1 MMNNVDLP
9 IFDHGP
15 VVIFRWTNA
24 PHWPVEYVTPNVE
37 AVFGYTVEELLHDH
51 IHFDVLLHP
60 DDKARM
66 AEQLAFHSRSGY
78 GHFQPEHY
86 RIIAKDGRVVW
97 VENHCHIVRDSEG
110 KITHFHGYVID
121 ITSRKSAELERL
133 AMLNAI
139 PDLMFTINSEGEFV
153 DYHVRDPS
161 DLAMPPSAFLGKK
174 LLDVFPAPLA
184 REGMEHLQRAF
195 SSGEVSTHEYTITT
209 LGGDKRDFEARYVSK
224 GHGEALAIVR
234 DITQIKQAQWNLR
247 NRDAQLNLI
256 ADQVQ
261 AVFWALDTELKF
273 TMTHGA
279 GLKRLGL
286 TPDQLIGTSLHDY
299 LGIDNA
305 DSTPS
310 AHITKALYGESV
322 SFEFL
327 WKDIIYQS
335 FVEPQF
341 DETGRI
347 VGVVGISLDV
357 TERKQAEHRLSTSE
371 ARFKDIAESMS
382 DWIWEV
388 NADGV
393 YTYCSER
400 VEDILGYRPEEIIG
414 RTPFDFMTPEE
425 AQKIAA
431 EFSTIYADKS
441 PIKDLENWN
450 FTKDGRPV
458 CLLTNG
464 IPLFD
469 ATGNVC
475 GYRGVD
481 SDITQRKLTE
491 QALIQAKEEAEIAS
505 KAKSQF
511 MSRMSHELRTP
522 LNAILGYT
530 ELLMDPEAEEHLSEN
545 QRSSL
550 KTVHQAGRHLLYL
563 INEVLD
569 LAKIEAGTMNI
580 NQSHVN
586 WRDEIGQCIELTL
599 PLAEQHSIALSEE
612 FDENAPEL
620 VHADSMRLK
629 QVLLNLLS
637 NAVKYNRQGGRVS
650 VHVKESDQ
658 SGLRIEVHD
667 TGTGLSEEQMDNLFQ
682 PFNRLSA
689 EDNELEGVGIG
700 LVISKH
706 LIELMGGTI
715 GVSSVLGSGTVFWV
729 ELTAV
734 TYLATSNG

>member
-1 MMNNVDLP
+1 MNNVDLS

-15 VVIFRWTNA
+15 VVIFRWANA
-24 PHWPVEYVTPNVE
+24 PHQPVEYVTPNVQ
-37 AVFGYTVEELLHDH
+37 AVFGYTAEEFLQDR
-51 IHFDVLLHP
+51 IHYDALLHP
-60 DDKARM
+60 DDKDRVV
-66 AEQLAFHSRSGY
+66 EELAFHSRSGCS
-78 GHFQPEHY
+78 HFQHEHY
-86 RIIAKDGRVVW
+86 RIIAKDGRAVW
-97 VENHCHIVRDSEG
+97 VENYSHIVRDSEG

-139 PDLMFTINSEGEFV
+139 PDLMFTINHNGEFM
-153 DYHVRDPS
+153 DYHVRDPR
-161 DLAMPPSAFLGKK
+161 DLAMPPAAFLGKK
-174 LLDVFPAPLA
+174 IPDVFPEPLGL
-184 REGMEHLQRAF
+184 EGMQHLQSAF
-195 SSGEVSTHEYTITT
+195 ATGQVSTHEYSITT
-209 LGGDKRDFEARYVSK
+209 MGGETRDFEARYTAIDN
-224 GHGEALAIVR
+224 GEALAIVR

-261 AVFWALDTELKF
+261 AVFWAMDTELKF

-286 TPDQLIGTSLHDY
+286 TPDQLVGTSLYDY
-299 LGIDNA
+299 LGLDDA
-305 DSTPS
+305 DSTP
-310 AHITKALYGESV
+310 AEHITKSLSGDSV
-322 SFEFL
+322 SFEFT

-335 FVEPQF
+335 FVEPQY
-341 DETGRI
+341 DEIGRI
-347 VGVVGISLDV
+347 IGVVGISLDI
-357 TERKQAEHRLSTSE
+357 TERKQAEYRLSASE

-388 NADGV
+388 DANGV

-400 VEDILGYRPEEIIG
+400 VQDILGYRPEEIIG
-414 RTPFDFMTPEE
+414 CTPFDFMAPEE
-425 AQKIAA
+425 AEKIAV
-431 EFSTIYADKS
+431 EFSAICVDKS

-450 FTKDGRPV
+450 FTKTGRSV

-464 IPLFD
+464 IPLLD
-469 ATGNVC
+469 EAGNLY

-530 ELLMDPEAEEHLSEN
+530 ELLLDPDAEDGLSDN
-545 QRSSL
+545 QRTSL
-550 KTVHQAGRHLLYL
+550 KTVHQAGSHLLYL

-569 LAKIEAGTMNI
+569 LSKIEAGTMKMS
-580 NQSHVN
+580 QSHVN
-586 WRDEIGQCIELTL
+586 WRSEIGQCIELTL
-599 PLAEQHSIALSEE
+599 PLAEKHGVSINQE

-637 NAVKYNRQGGRVS
+637 NAVKYNRKGGSVS
-650 VHVKESDQ
+650 VLVKESGE
-658 SGLRIEVHD
+658 SVLRIEVRD
-667 TGTGLSEEQMDNLFQ
+667 TGAGLNEEQIGNLFQ

-689 EDNELEGVGIG
+689 EDGEMEGVGIG

-715 GVSSVLGSGTVFWV
+715 GVASVLGSGTIFWV
-729 ELTAV
+729 ELAAV
-734 TYLATSNG
+734 THLG

>member
-1 MMNNVDLP
+1 MNNVDLS

-37 AVFGYTVEELLHDH
+37 AVFGYAVEEFLHDH
-51 IHFDVLLHP
+51 TPFDALLHP
-60 DDKARM
+60 EDKARV
-66 AEQLAFHSRSGY
+66 AEQLAIHSRSDCR
-78 GHFQPEHY
+78 HFQFEHY
-86 RIIAKDGRVVW
+86 RTIAKDGRAVW
-97 VENHCHIVRDSEG
+97 VENHCHIVRDNEG

-139 PDLMFTINSEGEFV
+139 PDLMFTINSEGEFI
-153 DYHVRDPS
+153 DYHVRDPG
-161 DLAMPPSAFLGKK
+161 DLAMPPAAFLGKK
-174 LLDVFPAPLA
+174 LQDVFPDPLA

-195 SSGEVSTHEYTITT
+195 SSGEVSTHEYSITT
-209 LGGDKRDFEARYVSK
+209 LGGDICDFEARYISK

-234 DITQIKQAQWNLR
+234 DITQMKQAQWNLR

-286 TPDQLIGTSLHDY
+286 TPDQLLGTSLNDY
-299 LGIDNA
+299 LGINNA

-310 AHITKALYGESV
+310 AHIANALRGESV
-322 SFEFL
+322 SFDYI

-335 FVEPQF
+335 FVEPQY
-341 DETGRI
+341 DEIGRI

-357 TERKQAEHRLSTSE
+357 TERKQAEHRLSASE

-388 NADGV
+388 DADGV

-414 RTPFDFMTPEE
+414 RTPFDFMAPEE
-425 AQKIAA
+425 VQKIAG
-431 EFSTIYADKS
+431 EFSAICADKS
-441 PIKDLENWN
+441 PVKDLENWN
-450 FTKDGRPV
+450 LTKDGRPV

-464 IPLFD
+464 IPLID
-469 ATGNVC
+469 EAGNLC

-569 LAKIEAGTMNI
+569 LAKIEAGTMKM
-580 NQSHVN
+580 NQSYVN
-586 WRDEIGQCIELTL
+586 WRDEIGQCVELTL
-599 PLAEQHSIALSEE
+599 PLAEQHSIDLSEE

-667 TGTGLSEEQMDNLFQ
+667 TGAGLSEEQMDNLFQ

-689 EDNELEGVGIG
+689 EDGEMEGVGIG

-706 LIELMGGTI
+706 LIELMGGNI

-729 ELTAV
+729 ELAAV
-734 TYLATSNG
+734 TH

>member
-1 MMNNVDLP
+1 
-9 IFDHGP
+9 
-15 VVIFRWTNA
+15 
-24 PHWPVEYVTPNVE
+24 
-37 AVFGYTVEELLHDH
+37 
-51 IHFDVLLHP
+51 
-60 DDKARM
+60 
-66 AEQLAFHSRSGY
+66 
-78 GHFQPEHY
+78 
-86 RIIAKDGRVVW
+86 
-97 VENHCHIVRDSEG
+97 
-110 KITHFHGYVID
+110 
-121 ITSRKSAELERL
+121 
-133 AMLNAI
+133 
-139 PDLMFTINSEGEFV
+139 
-153 DYHVRDPS
+153 
-161 DLAMPPSAFLGKK
+161 
-174 LLDVFPAPLA
+174 
-184 REGMEHLQRAF
+184 
-195 SSGEVSTHEYTITT
+195 
-209 LGGDKRDFEARYVSK
+209 
-224 GHGEALAIVR
+224 
-234 DITQIKQAQWNLR
+234 
-247 NRDAQLNLI
+247 
-256 ADQVQ
+256 
-261 AVFWALDTELKF
+261 
-273 TMTHGA
+273 
-279 GLKRLGL
+279 
-286 TPDQLIGTSLHDY
+286 
-299 LGIDNA
+299 
-305 DSTPS
+305 
-310 AHITKALYGESV
+310 
-322 SFEFL
+322 
-327 WKDIIYQS
+327 
-335 FVEPQF
+335 
-341 DETGRI
+341 
-347 VGVVGISLDV
+347 
-357 TERKQAEHRLSTSE
+357 
-371 ARFKDIAESMS
+371 MS

-388 NADGV
+388 NTDGV

-729 ELTAV
+729 ELAAV
-734 TYLATSNG
+734 TH